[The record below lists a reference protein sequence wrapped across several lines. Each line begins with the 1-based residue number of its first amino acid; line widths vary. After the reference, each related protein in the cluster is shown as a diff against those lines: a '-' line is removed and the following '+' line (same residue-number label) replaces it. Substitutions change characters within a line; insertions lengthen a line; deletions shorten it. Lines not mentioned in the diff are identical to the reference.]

1 VKTFNAEKG
10 PEWLWGN
17 SPTTIGDLKLKNLR
31 IKKNDLTTARQ
42 FKHQKRR
49 FNQNMWAFIQ
59 QK

>member
-31 IKKNDLTTARQ
+31 IKKNDLTTAR
-42 FKHQKRR
+42 
-49 FNQNMWAFIQ
+49 
-59 QK
+59 